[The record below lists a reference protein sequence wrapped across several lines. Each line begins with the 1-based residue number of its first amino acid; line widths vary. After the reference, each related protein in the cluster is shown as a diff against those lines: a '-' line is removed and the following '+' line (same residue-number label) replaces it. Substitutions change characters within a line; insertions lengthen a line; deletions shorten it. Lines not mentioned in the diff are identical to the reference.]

1 MYFFVFIHIIAILKI
16 NCSVCTNGNDICDN
30 LRTYNFSIRIDDAP
44 PPPLQIDATPFS
56 PALSTCAKCTMIR
69 APDML

>member
-1 MYFFVFIHIIAILKI
+1 MRRRTWKLEIGQASRPAMPFA
-16 NCSVCTNGNDICDN
+16 DN
-30 LRTYNFSIRIDDAP
+30 HWTLSQLRIDDAP

-56 PALSTCAKCTMIR
+56 PALSACTKCITIR

>member
-1 MYFFVFIHIIAILKI
+1 MRRWIWKLEIGRASGPAMPFA
-16 NCSVCTNGNDICDN
+16 DN
-30 LRTYNFSIRIDDAP
+30 HRTLLQLRIDDAP

-56 PALSTCAKCTMIR
+56 PALSACAKCTMIR

>member
-1 MYFFVFIHIIAILKI
+1 MRRRIWKLEIGRALGPAMPFADNHKIL
-16 NCSVCTNGNDICDN
+16 SQ
-30 LRTYNFSIRIDDAP
+30 LRIDDAP
-44 PPPLQIDATPFS
+44 PPPLQIDAMPFS